1 MGQARSF
8 AEVGGVKTLGAD
20 NRSRRRKRLPDP
32 GSTPGASMLCA
43 WPVGHNE
50 WRIQSRIGP
59 ASKYLRSGLKLK
71 RCAWA
76 VCGGHLVIF
85 KLLGTKTDAER
96 TMRNVTRQLRE
107 ISTERAFHDLPR
119 RGVFID

>member
-1 MGQARSF
+1 M
-8 AEVGGVKTLGAD
+8 TL
-20 NRSRRRKRLPDP
+20 
-32 GSTPGASMLCA
+32 GASMLCA

-85 KLLGTKTDAER
+85 KLLGTKADAER